1 MSKLV
6 LPNINSE
13 DPIRWTGDVSPLE
26 CIDIKDET
34 HNVKSFT
41 FKSKKDAWFQF
52 YPGQHTT
59 LFLKIDGNDVMRT
72 YTIASSSYQA

>member
-41 FKSKKDAWFQF
+41 FKSKKGYKQSGSLSRDQGTEALNSFLQTKTIWIS
-52 YPGQHTT
+52 HT
-59 LFLKIDGNDVMRT
+59 
-72 YTIASSSYQA
+72 